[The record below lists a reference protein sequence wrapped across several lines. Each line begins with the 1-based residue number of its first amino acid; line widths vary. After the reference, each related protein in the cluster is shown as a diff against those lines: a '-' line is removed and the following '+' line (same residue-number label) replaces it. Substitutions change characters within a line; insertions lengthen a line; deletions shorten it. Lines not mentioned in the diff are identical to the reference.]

1 MSMHSPV
8 VLWNFLDGRRGHENQ
23 VRALSNALSELTQT
37 HVQEIRMQPSQYGVR
52 GLLPS
57 RWRSLLNH
65 LPAPNLLIGAG
76 HRTQASLITCRRLYG
91 GRTVTLMKPGLPAS
105 WFDFCLIPQHDS
117 VRSSYPGILRT
128 SGPLTI
134 HRRHEHPDSQRWLI
148 LLGGPS
154 RHYRWNTTHVI
165 RSLQSLLISQPGP
178 WKILTSRRT
187 PTDFCTQWTQ
197 LQTSIPVLAPDD
209 AAAEQ
214 EFSQLPS
221 CSRLVVSC
229 DSMSMIAEAR
239 ATRSAVSLL
248 LLPERR
254 RSRITREI
262 RRMISTATN
271 AAAGDSLIQL
281 PHQNAGGRPEAERC
295 ATLILQAST
304 APSSTIARR
313 QPQPHPVSVRAGL
326 LCGRESLPADLRM
339 SGTQ

>member
-165 RSLQSLLISQPGP
+165 RSLQSLLNPSPDHGKSSP
-178 WKILTSRRT
+178 PAELRRT
-187 PTDFCTQWTQ
+187 SVRSGLSCRPVFRYWHPTM
-197 LQTSIPVLAPDD
+197 
-209 AAAEQ
+209 
-214 EFSQLPS
+214 QLPNKNSAS
-221 CSRLVVSC
+221 CPHAVGWL
-229 DSMSMIAEAR
+229 
-239 ATRSAVSLL
+239 SAV
-248 LLPERR
+248 
-254 RSRITREI
+254 
-262 RRMISTATN
+262 TAC
-271 AAAGDSLIQL
+271 
-281 PHQNAGGRPEAERC
+281 R
-295 ATLILQAST
+295 
-304 APSSTIARR
+304 
-313 QPQPHPVSVRAGL
+313 
-326 LCGRESLPADLRM
+326 
-339 SGTQ
+339 